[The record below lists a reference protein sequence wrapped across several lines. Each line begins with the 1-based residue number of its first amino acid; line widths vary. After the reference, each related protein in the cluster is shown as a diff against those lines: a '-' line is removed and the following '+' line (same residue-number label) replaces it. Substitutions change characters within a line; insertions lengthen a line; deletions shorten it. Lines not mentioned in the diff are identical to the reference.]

1 MHLDAVEID
10 PVQRRGGAAR
20 VDKLNL
26 SRLAIGHGFVTLR
39 TDVRV
44 ALKAPPGGEGWVPRD
59 KPLWFGPSTQR
70 SGTLSADELRE
81 RLPLEH
87 SLLFSR
93 IDNQTEQLFFIV
105 PSHWNR

>member
-59 KPLWFGPSTQR
+59 VEGGGVRVEVRVVFGR
-70 SGTLSADELRE
+70 SGIGGAARSGSPPAARMA
-81 RLPLEH
+81 
-87 SLLFSR
+87 SSR
-93 IDNQTEQLFFIV
+93 SP
-105 PSHWNR
+105 PSNMRMI